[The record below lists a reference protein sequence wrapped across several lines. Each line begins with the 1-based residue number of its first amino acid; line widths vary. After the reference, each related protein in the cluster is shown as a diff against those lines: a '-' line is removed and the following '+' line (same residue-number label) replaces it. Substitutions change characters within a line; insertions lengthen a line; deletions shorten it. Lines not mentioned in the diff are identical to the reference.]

1 MSDYGKLNR
10 IEEISVMHVAKALQ
24 INGRQGVEILQYYIR
39 QATTNLELQSVLEN
53 CLRICLNKGWIYTS
67 VESSQEAN
75 KIEIRKWIAQVRR
88 HLKYE
93 GAIYSPLSYTLPLD
107 FRKPSIEGVEAHKF
121 VAGSIVREAIDSVP
135 KLKAIRKRQ
144 SDEMREK
151 LLRGLAERAKEKTS
165 PIG

>member
-1 MSDYGKLNR
+1 MSDYDKLTR

-24 INGRQGVEILQYYIR
+24 INGRQGVEILQYYIKK
-39 QATTNLELQSVLEN
+39 AGTDLELQSVLEN
-53 CLRICLNKGWIYTS
+53 CLRICLNKGLIYTF

-93 GAIYSPLSYTLPLD
+93 GSAYSPLSYTLPLG

-121 VAGSIVREAIDSVP
+121 IAGNIVREAIDSVP
-135 KLKAIRKRQ
+135 NLKTIRKRR

-151 LLRGLAERAKEKTS
+151 LLRGLAEREREDE
-165 PIG
+165 PIK